1 MMSILNALAPYR
13 PEEKLLAAAAVSE
26 TMLETASEELDITLA
41 DLRTIVENMNKR
53 KNSKTLIAQK
63 TIERTM
69 HK

>member
-1 MMSILNALAPYR
+1 MMTILNALAPYA

-26 TMLETASEELDITLA
+26 TMLREASRETDITLS
-41 DLRTIVENMNKR
+41 DLRIIVDNMNKR
-53 KNSKTLIAQK
+53 SNSKTLIAQK